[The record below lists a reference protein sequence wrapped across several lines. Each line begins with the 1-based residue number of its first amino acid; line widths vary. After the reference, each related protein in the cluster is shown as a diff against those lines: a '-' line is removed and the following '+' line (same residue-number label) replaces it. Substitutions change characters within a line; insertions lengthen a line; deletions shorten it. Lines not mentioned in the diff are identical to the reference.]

1 MSAKD
6 PKSIREAVLKAALPE
21 IAHEGFNDDVL
32 VRAGKKL
39 GLKPIE
45 VNSAFPHGAASLVEE
60 FSHWADAR
68 MSAKLKASKEKGMTA
83 RIKAAVRSR
92 IEAVAPHKEAVRR
105 GTAFLALPQHAP
117 LGAKLVYRTVDAM
130 WRAAGD
136 RSTDFNFY
144 TKRATLAGVYGAT
157 LLYWLADES
166 KDNKNTWAFLD
177 HRLADVMTFEKFKKS
192 ARETISKLPDPLG
205 FFTGWRGRSNE

>member
-6 PKSIREAVLKAALPE
+6 PKTIREAVLKTALPE
-21 IAHEGFNDDVL
+21 IAREGFNDEVL
-32 VRAGKKL
+32 ARAGKKA
-39 GLKPIE
+39 GFKPIE
-45 VNSAFPHGAASLVEE
+45 VNSAFSHGAASLVEE

-68 MSAKLKASKEKGMTA
+68 MGAKVKASKEKGMTA
-83 RIKAAVRSR
+83 RIKGAVRAR
-92 IEAVAPHKEAVRR
+92 IEAVASHKEAVRR
-105 GTAFLALPQHAP
+105 GTAFLALPPHAA
-117 LGAKLVYRTVDAM
+117 LGVKLVYRTVDAM

-157 LLYWLADES
+157 LLYWLGDES
-166 KDNKNTWAFLD
+166 KDSKSTWSFLD

-192 ARETISKLPDPLG
+192 ARETMAKLPDPLG
-205 FFTGWRGRSNE
+205 FFTGRRGRPNQ